1 MILMRGTKLFVFF
14 FVLQKMNPPFMV
26 ETKVLFHETRLT
38 VSSH

>member
-14 FVLQKMNPPFMV
+14 FVLQKMNYPFIV